1 MQTEFSPPKR
11 VGILVLGGISLV
23 LLGFG
28 GYFFYLATQDPSGVD
43 FLLHMLL
50 SLVIFLPL
58 PFLVYRLYALLNA
71 VYILRRDGLMIRWGL
86 RREDIPLLDIEWI
99 RPASELGFRLPQ
111 PWLQVPG
118 GIIGNRRVPELGR
131 VEFMAADQQHMVLV
145 ATPEKVYAITPAE
158 NKSFLRT
165 YYQANELGSLTPLEA
180 QSVYPT
186 LLFGRVWEDRIAR
199 LLILSSFGIGLVLLI
214 VVSIAVP
221 NLENIEWL
229 TPGAKAP
236 AERLL
241 LLPVLDG
248 LVWLFN
254 LILGGFIYRRGGE
267 MKIASYLLWGVA
279 GFTGLLLLTS
289 SLLLIL

>member
-221 NLENIEWL
+221 NLNSIEWL
-229 TPGAKAP
+229 TPGATAP

-279 GFTGLLLLTS
+279 GFTGLLLLIS